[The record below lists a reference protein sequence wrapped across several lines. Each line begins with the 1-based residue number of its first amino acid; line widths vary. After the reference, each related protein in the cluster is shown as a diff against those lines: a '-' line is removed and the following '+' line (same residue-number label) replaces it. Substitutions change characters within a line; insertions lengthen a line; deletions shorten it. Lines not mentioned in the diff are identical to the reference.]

1 MSDLERTRQYLNEAF
16 QSGAI
21 TCLICIASVK
31 RTQAVRDTH
40 THERHILT
48 CSGVNTLPL
57 LALFPLRCGAVL
69 VVIVSSTS
77 HVFRSGLKILSSSSP
92 Q

>member
-31 RTQAVRDTH
+31 RTQAVRHSLIH
-40 THERHILT
+40 THPHT
-48 CSGVNTLPL
+48 CTYSGVNIFVLSS
-57 LALFPLRCGAVL
+57 CAVL
-69 VVIVSSTS
+69 GVELCWLLLYLPHPVYSEV
-77 HVFRSGLKILSSSSP
+77 G
-92 Q
+92 